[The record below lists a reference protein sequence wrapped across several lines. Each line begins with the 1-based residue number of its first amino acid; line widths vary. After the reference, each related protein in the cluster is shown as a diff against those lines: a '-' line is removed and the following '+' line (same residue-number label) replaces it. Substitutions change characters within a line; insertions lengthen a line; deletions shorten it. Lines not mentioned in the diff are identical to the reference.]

1 MSEIKKI
8 NKEEI
13 YRVNIYSLMQQ
24 INMFSSQDK
33 NSKGKHFGRKGI
45 EARRSGGDNFQTLK
59 MILE

>member
-1 MSEIKKI
+1 
-8 NKEEI
+8 
-13 YRVNIYSLMQQ
+13 MQQ